1 MDRRGEILRAFVAGL
16 LLAVAACASAPEA
29 DAPVTRDSLRALRW
43 IAPGADQVE
52 ALTRDPV
59 DCAPAPIGVG
69 RPSVDEAK
77 AELLMDGK
85 MAFESPALLGGA
97 AARMGLSC
105 SSCHLNGR
113 GNAVFF
119 VEGVSGAP
127 GTADVTSSLFS
138 KVRGNGA
145 FDPVPIPDLAARD
158 GKQIKDRKSQAFR
171 DKVHGLVVEEFD
183 GQEPPP
189 QVFEALLA
197 YLDSEDSANCP
208 APGATTRRYYM
219 NDLTSAISAAKV
231 AERPGVSRDVALF
244 YIRVARE
251 RLERLSERYAG
262 AALASRREQL
272 LALSQMLA
280 NNAELMRAGKPV
292 KPLDSWI
299 KLAGDLDA
307 DASRSLYNPETLR
320 AALARS

>member
-1 MDRRGEILRAFVAGL
+1 MNSSGL
-16 LLAVAACASAPEA
+16 EGAAIRPCVSRDCAMALSASAGWSVA
-29 DAPVTRDSLRALRW
+29 
-43 IAPGADQVE
+43 
-52 ALTRDPV
+52 
-59 DCAPAPIGVG
+59 VG
-69 RPSVDEAK
+69 Q
-77 AELLMDGK
+77 
-85 MAFESPALLGGA
+85 
-97 AARMGLSC
+97 AR
-105 SSCHLNGR
+105 
-113 GNAVFF
+113 
-119 VEGVSGAP
+119 
-127 GTADVTSSLFS
+127 T
-138 KVRGNGA
+138 
-145 FDPVPIPDLAARD
+145 
-158 GKQIKDRKSQAFR
+158 QAT
-171 DKVHGLVVEEFD
+171 
-183 GQEPPP
+183 PP

-197 YLDSEDSANCP
+197 YLDSEDSANCS

-299 KLAGDLDA
+299 KLAGDLDE
-307 DASRSLYNPETLR
+307 DASRSLYDPDTLR
-320 AALARS
+320 AALARSSR